1 MTIAAGQTVLSGSP
15 RAGRSTITRVG
26 LRCVTPNTDRPLVCG
41 VWPNGSRTPRRPF
54 AASGRRGARRKAVFD
69 IVGFAVIAFL
79 IVQFVRGLTLSR
91 TDRAGEGPNS

>member
-1 MTIAAGQTVLSGSP
+1 M
-15 RAGRSTITRVG
+15 
-26 LRCVTPNTDRPLVCG
+26 
-41 VWPNGSRTPRRPF
+41 
-54 AASGRRGARRKAVFD
+54 KAVFD